1 MADPAVIGVTVTVVI
16 LAIIVIIV
24 GVLCHKFFDPDQ
36 SELLAADAS
45 RTQKLVHNFR
55 QSFRRSAN
63 RLSFRRRSR
72 NFGRSGRSSAGRRHV
87 RDEDETT
94 SRVVQGSDL
103 HPIYLQK
110 SSKDEQ
116 LQQGQTLTQS
126 EDVITDDDHTYESA
140 DDVDDVRE
148 DVRGKYGDHVT
159 KEPCFGV
166 YKSAAAFEF
175 SKYYQSHLASSD
187 TGIIHEI
194 DESLSPNSVNKRR
207 TTSAGYS
214 RGDQTPPSLHKN
226 KHVTSRATIESQQN
240 YASSSE
246 SGYRSDRHDPEY
258 SVESTTDRL
267 NEYNGVTQKMDLY
280 GRGSDYR
287 RQIPGDI
294 RTIDSSENN
303 FSSQRNADVS
313 DNDKSFSKYPGFDN
327 QVQRNGESVRHHP
340 ENMNVQVQ
348 AYAGNVRKQYQSRD
362 VDDLESRE
370 NRKSEFAIQ
379 SSYDNKAFSGD
390 NSYVNYGDVVT
401 GENRSRSY
409 SGQPGRYGVVDDQ
422 NIRNERRDVND
433 RKRYHGTMIQN
444 EPIRAQSTT
453 PQVHEHQNYGR
464 HYHNENRMTQNEPI
478 RPRATGHPV
487 PDDDEYQN
495 NPRRYH
501 NEIRAIQNQPI
512 RSKRTAP
519 SVPNGEHERRHVV
532 YSQDTRYSKNAP
544 TLDNRQEDD
553 HKANFSREE
562 KAEIILSPNSIDLD
576 TTGDAGRSF
585 MV

>member
-116 LQQGQTLTQS
+116 LQQTLTQS

-140 DDVDDVRE
+140 DDVDDVHE

-175 SKYYQSHLASSD
+175 SKYYQSHLASPETERKRD
-187 TGIIHEI
+187 I
-194 DESLSPNSVNKRR
+194 DGPLSSSSVDKRR
-207 TTSAGYS
+207 
-214 RGDQTPPSLHKN
+214 
-226 KHVTSRATIESQQN
+226 QN

-246 SGYRSDRHDPEY
+246 SGYRSDRYDHEY
-258 SVESTTDRL
+258 SGVSAADRL
-267 NEYNGVTQKMDLY
+267 NEYNEVTQKMDLY
-280 GRGSDYR
+280 GRGSDYK

-294 RTIDSSENN
+294 RKIDSSENI

-313 DNDKSFSKYPGFDN
+313 DNDKSFSKYTGFDN

-340 ENMNVQVQ
+340 ENINVQVH
-348 AYAGNVRKQYQSRD
+348 AYAGNVRNQYQSRD
-362 VDDLESRE
+362 VDDLESRV
-370 NRKSEFAIQ
+370 NKKSEFAIQ

-422 NIRNERRDVND
+422 NIRNERRH
-433 RKRYHGTMIQN
+433 YYN
-444 EPIRAQSTT
+444 ESQ
-453 PQVHEHQNYGR
+453 
-464 HYHNENRMTQNEPI
+464 MTQNEPI

-519 SVPNGEHERRHVV
+519 SVPNGEHERRQVG
-532 YSQDTRYSKNAP
+532 YSQDKHYSRN
-544 TLDNRQEDD
+544 N
-553 HKANFSREE
+553 HKANFSHEE

-576 TTGDAGRSF
+576 TTRTGDAGRSF